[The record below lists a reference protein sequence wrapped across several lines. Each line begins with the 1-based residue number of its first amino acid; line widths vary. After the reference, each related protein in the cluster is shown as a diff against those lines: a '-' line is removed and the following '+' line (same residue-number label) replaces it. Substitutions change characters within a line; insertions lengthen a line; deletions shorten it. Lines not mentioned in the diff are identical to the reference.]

1 MMRRMMQ
8 RSYRS
13 ASGNPGMQRVPGRSG
28 RAPA

>member
-13 ASGNPGMQRVPGRSG
+13 ASRKLGMQRVPGRSG